1 MATVAPPGQIP
12 VPSLTTRSI
21 LVTARP
27 ARLACAALLALVPR
41 PLAAQTTTA
50 TLSPGQQ
57 LARGVYEQL
66 IRINTADSATG
77 TAPAVEAMARRFLWI
92 GFAPSDVQILTP
104 PGKPTQGN
112 LVVRYRGRQPAAGK
126 PLLLMAHMDVVPA
139 LPSDWTVP
147 PFTLTEKDGWFYGR
161 GTIDDKAMAAIF
173 VANLIRA
180 RQGGWEPSRDVI
192 LVLAADEETGSED
205 GIQWLVS
212 NHRARIDAA
221 YAINEA
227 RTATSRTGAP

>member
-1 MATVAPPGQIP
+1 VIP
-12 VPSLTTRSI
+12 
-21 LVTARP
+21 RP
-27 ARLACAALLALVPR
+27 ARLASVALLALAPGSL
-41 PLAAQTTTA
+41 LAQTTA

-77 TAPAVEAMARRFLWI
+77 TAPAVEAMARRFLSI

-161 GTIDDKAMAAIF
+161 GTIDD
-173 VANLIRA
+173 
-180 RQGGWEPSRDVI
+180 
-192 LVLAADEETGSED
+192 
-205 GIQWLVS
+205 
-212 NHRARIDAA
+212 
-221 YAINEA
+221 
-227 RTATSRTGAP
+227 